1 MKLKLKEYWTIFKAL
16 RKSRE
21 YFIVTSYQEDWVEP
35 WRGLIKYEYLTNTDR
50 ELFYKFIQDYI
61 DKLKKS

>member
-35 WRGLIKYEYLTNTDR
+35 WRGPIKYEYLANTDR
-50 ELFYKFIQDYI
+50 ELFYKFAKDHI